1 MPNMKTWAG
10 RSTFR
15 YDGCIARGT
24 KITYGKGFSST
35 VSAKQYVELLDYFRG
50 RRVAI
55 GTSRT
60 DPTPDSVGE
69 WLQSNV
75 TKTALASYVGPIL
88 IIEGYAERVGSSE
101 IRFRQLYSFE
111 GKSYI

>member
-1 MPNMKTWAG
+1 MANMKTWAG
-10 RSTFR
+10 RSTFS
-15 YDGCIARGT
+15 YDGCIGRGT
-24 KITYGKGFSST
+24 RIAYGKGFSST
-35 VSAKQYVELLDYFRG
+35 VSANQYAELLNYFRD

-60 DPTPDSVGE
+60 EPPRDSVGE

-88 IIEGYAERVGSSE
+88 ITEGYAERVGSSE
-101 IRFRQLYSFE
+101 IRFRQVYPFE
-111 GKSYI
+111 GKSDI